1 MENLLKEYENL
12 TSEEKNSLLIYKSR
26 LGRAINSLG
35 NDYQEIENVYYKY
48 KKLLSKRENMFMI
61 FTVFKDVYF
70 DSIDSFIESLV
81 NTKEIIK
88 NINME
93 LKKELTVYRTYSIL
107 TAQEEMFLSRSELV
121 STSLDINNCDDFL
134 INDNNYN
141 HYLYKINLEKG
152 SLVTVC
158 PYSILLDGLTE
169 RLILS
174 KNNTQDEV
182 ILNKENYNFEV
193 VKTTTR
199 TLEDDSNLE
208 IKTINGSPKE
218 KRHTRKV

>member
-35 NDYQEIENVYYKY
+35 NDCQEIENVYYKY

-88 NINME
+88 
-93 LKKELTVYRTYSIL
+93 K
-107 TAQEEMFLSRSELV
+107 
-121 STSLDINNCDDFL
+121 
-134 INDNNYN
+134 
-141 HYLYKINLEKG
+141 YKYG
-152 SLVTVC
+152 V
-158 PYSILLDGLTE
+158 
-169 RLILS
+169 
-174 KNNTQDEV
+174 
-182 ILNKENYNFEV
+182 
-193 VKTTTR
+193 
-199 TLEDDSNLE
+199 
-208 IKTINGSPKE
+208 E
-218 KRHTRKV
+218 KRFDSL

>member
-141 HYLYKINLEKG
+141 VSRFFNIRFK
-152 SLVTVC
+152 
-158 PYSILLDGLTE
+158 LDKLCS
-169 RLILS
+169 R
-174 KNNTQDEV
+174 
-182 ILNKENYNFEV
+182 
-193 VKTTTR
+193 
-199 TLEDDSNLE
+199 
-208 IKTINGSPKE
+208 IK
-218 KRHTRKV
+218 